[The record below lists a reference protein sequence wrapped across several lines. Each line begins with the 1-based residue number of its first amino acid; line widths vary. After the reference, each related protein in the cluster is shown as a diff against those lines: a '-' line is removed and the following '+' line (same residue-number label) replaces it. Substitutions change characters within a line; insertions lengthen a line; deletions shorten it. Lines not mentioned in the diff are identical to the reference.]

1 MISTIEQIVSLLWS
15 LKDEFQAVPTK
26 SDLSTDLGHC
36 DTLHTHT
43 ILFLCHVSCL
53 SINRWEHTH
62 GFLSSLMMRSQLFAS
77 LSGVSNVTNCH
88 QGRRKGRKLYEAAQ
102 KCIGSHISFLH
113 HFSFSNRHS
122 HFPHSPQSNTNECS
136 ILYKV
141 SKGKYNGFLF
151 FPDVLHGKC
160 RNE

>member
-1 MISTIEQIVSLLWS
+1 MDNNQWHFYDMVTVSLVTQLCNVFRPLRNNTLLIPTVKKKNNERYTTDGWS
-15 LKDEFQAVPTK
+15 YT
-26 SDLSTDLGHC
+26 T
-36 DTLHTHT
+36 HTHT

-113 HFSFSNRHS
+113 HLSFSNRHS

-136 ILYKV
+136 ILYK
-141 SKGKYNGFLF
+141 GK
-151 FPDVLHGKC
+151 
-160 RNE
+160 

>member
-1 MISTIEQIVSLLWS
+1 MDNNQWHFYDMVTVSLVTQLCNVFRPLRNNTLLIPTVKKKNNERYTTDEWS
-15 LKDEFQAVPTK
+15 YT
-26 SDLSTDLGHC
+26 T
-36 DTLHTHT
+36 HTHN
-43 ILFLCHVSCL
+43 FVLCHVSCL

-113 HFSFSNRHS
+113 HLSFSNRHS
-122 HFPHSPQSNTNECS
+122 HFSHSPQSNTNECS
-136 ILYKV
+136 ILYK
-141 SKGKYNGFLF
+141 GK
-151 FPDVLHGKC
+151 
-160 RNE
+160 

>member
-1 MISTIEQIVSLLWS
+1 MDNNQWHFYDMVTVSLVTQLCNV
-15 LKDEFQAVPTK
+15 LCPLRNNTLLIPTVK
-26 SDLSTDLGHC
+26 KKYEQWKVYNWWVILYT
-36 DTLHTHT
+36 THTHT

-122 HFPHSPQSNTNECS
+122 HFPLSPQSNTNECS
-136 ILYKV
+136 ILYK
-141 SKGKYNGFLF
+141 GK
-151 FPDVLHGKC
+151 
-160 RNE
+160 